1 VHTITSASQRKIRPP
16 RLTPHRRSDWVPSFN
31 LGRILAVTE
40 ALFGQM
46 YLVTVIALLV
56 GKFSRTP
63 R

>member
-1 VHTITSASQRKIRPP
+1 MRCARCRKFITRSTLATIGFGDLVAAT
-16 RLTPHRRSDWVPSFN
+16 N
-31 LGRILAVTE
+31 LGRMLAVTE

-56 GKFSRTP
+56 GRFSRTP